1 MTQTIRRKNCKTRR
15 EWADKKALKF
25 WHEHRGGLSDYGAK
39 LLMME
44 HARAVRIVERAKALQ
59 FHGLRDTDTNEFL
72 EGYEAA
78 CVDILAALAKRRACR
93 GAI

>member
-25 WHEHRGGLSDYGAK
+25 WHGHRGGLSDYGAK

-44 HARAVRIVERAKALQ
+44 HARAVRIVKRLQRNAECGGFGLAYGVALK
-59 FHGLRDTDTNEFL
+59 D
-72 EGYEAA
+72 
-78 CVDILAALAKRRACR
+78 VLAALYTGRA
-93 GAI
+93 